1 MKVVFTPQAKGD
13 LIEIARHIS
22 GRNPR
27 RAKTFVGELRAK
39 AMALGDR
46 PLAFP
51 LVDGFAR
58 QGLGRRVLGD
68 YLIVYRVEDR
78 LVAILRI
85 LHGARDYE
93 TLLAPAK
100 PRGRKDDEPKQ

>member
-46 PLAFP
+46 PMAFP

-58 QGLGRRVLGD
+58 QGLRRRVFGD
-68 YLIVYRVEDR
+68 YLIFYRIEDR
-78 LVAILRI
+78 GISIVRI
-85 LHGARDYE
+85 VHGARDYE
-93 TLLAPAK
+93 ALLFP
-100 PRGRKDDEPKQ
+100 EE